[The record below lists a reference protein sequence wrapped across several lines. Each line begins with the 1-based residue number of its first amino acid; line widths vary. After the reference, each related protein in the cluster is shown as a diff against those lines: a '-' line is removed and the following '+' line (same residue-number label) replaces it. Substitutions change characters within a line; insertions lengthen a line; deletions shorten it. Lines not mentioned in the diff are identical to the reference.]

1 MNSDIAALF
10 LRIVKKGEQDIDGV
24 TNVERPN
31 RRGPKT
37 RMNIVKTFG
46 LDKKKDDVRRYV
58 VRREV
63 KRGDK
68 TFYKSPKI
76 QRLITE
82 TRLRRK
88 HVMKRDRKA
97 QTKRSAEAHEK
108 YEKLLSQYV
117 KEKKAQREA
126 DRKATEEQKK

>member
-10 LRIVKKGEQDIDGV
+10 LRIVKRGEQDIDGV

-31 RRGPKT
+31 RKGPKT

-58 VRREV
+58 VRREI

-88 HVMKRDRKA
+88 HVMKRDR
-97 QTKRSAEAHEK
+97 
-108 YEKLLSQYV
+108 
-117 KEKKAQREA
+117 
-126 DRKATEEQKK
+126 